1 MTLACESRGPAPPR
15 RYIVTQYSGP
25 DLLGGY
31 RSCRSESEPERNGEN
46 EITHHAV
53 LPHALKRQDDLV
65 FGPSQHLAVWRQ
77 RPKHSRGQPARDL
90 LTERSDYNLV
100 PSISPVLAPAP
111 AVAGRPGSH
120 ARSRPGPWDFYRWP
134 CGIGRCRRQG

>member
-77 RPKHSRGQPARDL
+77 RPKHSRGQPARPSDL
-90 LTERSDYNLV
+90 ITILCPL
-100 PSISPVLAPAP
+100 
-111 AVAGRPGSH
+111 
-120 ARSRPGPWDFYRWP
+120 SRLCLRLRRRLPDGQDRTLDLGLDR
-134 CGIGRCRRQG
+134 GIFIDGHVV